1 MCWIIFALCD
11 CFFENYCLEKK
22 NFVFLFENFV
32 IDSSG
37 STSTIFP
44 TTKQALSKN
53 VLELPEQ
60 TLYGITN
67 FGSLVQTELTY
78 SDAQNHTDVA
88 DLILNLESMSGG
100 THIRTSLQRAWDDI
114 WQPYF
119 GKLFSQKKFFQEK
132 KIRFCFEAPVFLQM
146 MESWRFLT
154 HVTSRI
160 SLFFSQPDVVFMFE
174 MQIETNF

>member
-1 MCWIIFALCD
+1 VLNCAESSLLCVNVLKITVWKKKKL
-11 CFFENYCLEKK
+11 FFH
-22 NFVFLFENFV
+22 FENFV

-78 SDAQNHTDVA
+78 SDAQNQTEVA
-88 DLILNLESMSGG
+88 DLILNLESLSGG

-119 GKLFSQKKFFQEK
+119 GKLFSQKKFFRSSVK
-132 KIRFCFEAPVFLQM
+132 KIRFCFEAPVFL
-146 MESWRFLT
+146 LT
-154 HVTSRI
+154 
-160 SLFFSQPDVVFMFE
+160 
-174 MQIETNF
+174 ET